1 VIRIGRTHDGRDM
14 KLLISTYAC
23 APDRGSEHAVGWN
36 WTTGTHRLG
45 HQVWAMTSAAHRAVI
60 ETACRKDK
68 DLAGIN
74 WIFPEIPAWPLRA
87 GVEPIWERTY
97 NLLWQFAALRH
108 ARALQRD
115 MRFDAAHHL
124 TWGGVRAPTFL
135 GALGAPLIVGPI
147 GGGET
152 SPAALRDTFTLR
164 SRIAERIRDLSNAS
178 ITLNPITRGGL
189 AHAKVIFVKTSDT
202 ARLLTGA
209 MQRKS
214 KTFME
219 LTLQRS
225 QLGAPRRLPP
235 GPPRLLFAG
244 RLLYWKGAHIAIRAL
259 AALLPRAPEA
269 RLTIVGKGP
278 EGGRLKADAAAMN
291 LGDRVEFIPWL
302 PQQELFALFRAHHLF
317 VFPSLH
323 DSSGNVVLE
332 ALSHG
337 LPVMCLDLGGPRDI
351 VTPQS
356 GIVVGTSGLDT
367 LGVATAMAN
376 EMQRLFTDP
385 ERLAALS
392 SGALARAGDFIL
404 SDRISAFYLAAGD
417 AIGYRAA
424 AEAIGVAPHLAPAEG
439 RAM

>member
-1 VIRIGRTHDGRDM
+1 V

-36 WTTGTHRLG
+36 WTTEAHRLG
-45 HQVWAMTSAAHRAVI
+45 HEVWAMASTVHRAAI
-60 ETACRKDK
+60 EAACRKDK

-74 WIFPEIPAWPLRA
+74 WIFPEVPAWPLRA
-87 GVEPIWERTY
+87 GVEPIRERTY
-97 NLLWQFAALRH
+97 NLLWQRAALRH
-108 ARALQRD
+108 ARALQRQIG
-115 MRFDAAHHL
+115 FDAIHHL

-135 GALGAPLIVGPI
+135 GSLGAPLIVGPI

-152 SPAALRDTFTLR
+152 SPMALRDGFTAR
-164 SRIAERIRDLSNAS
+164 SRLVERIRDLSNTT
-178 ITLNPITRGGL
+178 ITVNPITRIGL
-189 AHAKVIFVKTSDT
+189 AQAKVIFVKTSDT

-214 KTFME
+214 KIFME
-219 LTLQRS
+219 LTLQPS

-259 AALLPRAPEA
+259 AELLPRMPEA

-278 EGGRLKADAAAMN
+278 EGERLKAQAGAMN
-291 LGDRVEFIPWL
+291 LGDRIEFFPWL
-302 PQQELFALFRAHHLF
+302 PQQRLFGLYAEHHLLLC
-317 VFPSLH
+317 PSLH

-356 GIVVGTSGLDT
+356 GIVVRTSGRDT
-367 LGVATAMAN
+367 QGVAVAMAD
-376 EMQRLFTDP
+376 EMNALFADP
-385 ERLAALS
+385 VRFVTLS
-392 SGALARAGDFIL
+392 AGAIARAGEFIA
-404 SDRISAFYLAAGD
+404 SDRVAAF
-417 AIGYRAA
+417 YRAA
-424 AEAIGVAPHLAPAEG
+424 EEAIGIAPHSAADLALSYATP
-439 RAM
+439 